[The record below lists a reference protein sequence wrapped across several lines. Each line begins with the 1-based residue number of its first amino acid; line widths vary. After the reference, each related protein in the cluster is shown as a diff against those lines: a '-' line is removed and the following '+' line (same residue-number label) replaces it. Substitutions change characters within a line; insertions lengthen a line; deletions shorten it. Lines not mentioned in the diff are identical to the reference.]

1 LDFLKISWVLF
12 LAAGAVLVAAA
23 LVGPLIQANG
33 FVSTS
38 GPPAGVQFNTTIP
51 YWTDTFGIPPMQPG
65 EVMHVVAGKTGPG
78 NITIQIIGYG
88 EGNPMP
94 EVFTINLDNQ
104 VPAVNAEFTVHR
116 SAAYIFLVTSYYS
129 RYSLVVSG
137 VWGAYSS
144 LRVGLYWGV
153 VLLIAGAA
161 AYYYYTLKKRKEAM
175 FRKALQGSVPS
186 QVDVSPAGQVLALS
200 VHEHRE
206 RG

>member
-1 LDFLKISWVLF
+1 MDILKISWMLF
-12 LAAGAVLVAAA
+12 FAAGAVLVSAA

-38 GPPAGVQFNTTIP
+38 GPPAGIQFNTTIP

-65 EVMHVVAGKTGPG
+65 QVMHVVASRIGSG

-94 EVFTINLDNQ
+94 EVFTISLDDHL
-104 VPAVNAEFTVHR
+104 PAVNADFTVHR
-116 SAAYIFLVTSYYS
+116 SAAYIFLVTSYYA
-129 RYSLVVSG
+129 RYNLVVSG
-137 VWGAYSS
+137 IWGAYSS

-161 AYYYYTLKKRKEAM
+161 AYYYYRLKRRKDAM
-175 FRKALQGSVPS
+175 FRKALEGIVPS
-186 QVDVSPAGQVLALS
+186 QVGASPAG
-200 VHEHRE
+200 
-206 RG
+206 